1 MTYLPFIDGL
11 RAVAILAVV
20 AYHALPWAL
29 PGGFAGVDVFFV
41 ISGFLITRFVAEEI
55 DAGTFSLSKF
65 YVRRARRLLPA
76 AIVCFSIVAVISA
89 FILLPDAYWYFGRS
103 LLSAALMYANI
114 FFYHTGG
121 YFSAPSLEKPLLHTW
136 SLAVEDQFYLT
147 WPILLLALAPR
158 LPRPTLAAIAIGI
171 AVASLAYAEYK
182 ISFDPEFAFFWLPT
196 RAWELLTGAAL
207 ALLAAQLM
215 PSRAVANLLSISG
228 FAALLASFALLSPE
242 AHFPGLGALPAC
254 FGTAAIIASSLNQTT
269 IVSRLLS
276 LRPVVFVGL
285 ISYSLY
291 LWHWPLIALTSYRL
305 ERPMTAAEA
314 CGVVSVSIAIAVLSW
329 RYVEQ
334 PFRKTHGEHLEEAIT
349 LADRR
354 FAGGAVLAIIA
365 ACCVALLIKIER
377 GFPQRY
383 EAGVRTALEQMVSGN
398 PLRGACDNYQNI
410 FSHDDVCNFGRK
422 KSAAESYEVAL
433 FGDSMA
439 DQWTPLV
446 AAFADEHHLAGRQ
459 VTNGGCAL
467 LFGIAIPASPAA
479 KAREC
484 ATYQEQAKK
493 FIAANPKLKV
503 AVISGFWEKWLAR
516 LEHPKWINDPLKSIT
531 LSPAAAYSAPHF
543 DDVLEKTIKVFT
555 SRGTKVVLIG
565 QIPTYPVL
573 PVRCVVASIENK
585 ADPAAC
591 GKTKDASEVELAAS
605 NAALD
610 RAAKTLPGVSVSL
623 PLNFMCDAERCSP
636 LKSGIFFY
644 KDSGHINRFGAV
656 ALRKFVD
663 FPDVK

>member
-1 MTYLPFIDGL
+1 MTYVRFIDGL

-20 AYHALPWAL
+20 VYHALPWAL

-41 ISGFLITRFVAEEI
+41 ISGFLITRFIAAER
-55 DAGTFSLSKF
+55 DAGTFSLAKF

-76 AIVCFSIVAVISA
+76 AIVCFSIVAVISTL
-89 FILLPDAYWYFGRS
+89 ILLPDAYWYFGRS
-103 LLSAALMYANI
+103 LLSAVLMYANL
-114 FFYHTGG
+114 FFYNTGG

-158 LPRPTLAAIAIGI
+158 LTRSTLAATAIGI
-171 AVASLAYAEYK
+171 AAVSLAYAEYK

-196 RAWELLTGAAL
+196 RAWELLIGATL
-207 ALLAAQLM
+207 ALTATRLSFSTAF
-215 PSRAVANLLSISG
+215 ANLLSISG
-228 FAALLASFALLSPE
+228 VSAILASFALLSPE

-254 FGTAAIIASSLNQTT
+254 LGTAAIIVSSLDQKTF
-269 IVSRLLS
+269 VSQLLS
-276 LRPVVFVGL
+276 LRPVVFGGL

-291 LWHWPLIALTSYRL
+291 LWHWPLIALTSYHL
-305 ERPMTAAEA
+305 ERPMTTVEA
-314 CGVVSVSIAIAVLSW
+314 LSVVAVSIASAVLSW

-334 PFRKTHGEHLEEAIT
+334 PFRKTHGEHLEHAAA
-349 LADRR
+349 LADRS
-354 FAGGAVLAIIA
+354 FTGGAVLAIVA
-365 ACCVALLIKIER
+365 ACCVALVIKVEH

-410 FSHDDVCNFGRK
+410 FTHDDVCNFGRK
-422 KSAAESYEVAL
+422 KTAGESYDVAL

-446 AAFADEHHLAGRQ
+446 AAFAEEQHLAGRQ

-467 LFGIAIPASPAA
+467 LFGVAIPASPAA

-484 ATYQEQAKK
+484 AAYQAEAEK

-516 LEHPKWINDPLKSIT
+516 LEHPELINDPLRTIAPG
-531 LSPAAAYSAPHF
+531 PAAASAAPHF
-543 DDVLEKTIKVFT
+543 DEVLETTIKIFT
-555 SRGTKVVLIG
+555 SRGVKVVLIG
-565 QIPTYPVL
+565 QIPTYDVF

-585 ADPAAC
+585 ADTAAC
-591 GKTKDASEVELAAS
+591 GKAKESAQAELVAS

-610 RAAKTLPGVSVSL
+610 RAAKKLSGVSVSL
-623 PLNFMCDAERCSP
+623 PLNYMCDAERCAP
-636 LKSGIFFY
+636 VKNGVLFY
-644 KDSGHINRFGAV
+644 QDGGHINRFGAI
-656 ALRKFVD
+656 ALRQFVD
-663 FPDVK
+663 FPELN